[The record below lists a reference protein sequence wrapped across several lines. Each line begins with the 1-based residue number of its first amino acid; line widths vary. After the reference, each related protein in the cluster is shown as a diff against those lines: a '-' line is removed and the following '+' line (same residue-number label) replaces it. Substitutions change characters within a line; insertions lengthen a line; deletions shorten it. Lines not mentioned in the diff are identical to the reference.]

1 MKGAGERELEQAGRT
16 FRPRGRSDVH
26 AGAEGGGRLGR
37 KSLSSRATLRN
48 LGSSSGEL
56 HPEQRL
62 PLVLVLV
69 VTAKPGFPAL
79 IGHWLGAA

>member
-1 MKGAGERELEQAGRT
+1 MKGAGERELEQAGRA

-26 AGAEGGGRLGR
+26 AGAGGGGRLGR
-37 KSLSSRATLRN
+37 KSLSSRAILRH

-62 PLVLVLV
+62 PLMLALA
-69 VTAKPGFPAL
+69 VTARPGLPAL
-79 IGHWLGAA
+79 IGHWLGDA